1 MRYYIA
7 DNHFHHARMN
17 TAMDKRGFES
27 LEAMHDYMIK
37 QWNSVVRKNDEVVIL
52 GDFSLGKGEETNGIL
67 RQLNGKKFLVN
78 GGHDK
83 FLQDRK
89 FDQSLFQWIK
99 PYAEMHD
106 DGRKVV

>member
-52 GDFSLGKGEETNGIL
+52 GDFSPWKTTKDFSRAAAVTMCCGKSSPG
-67 RQLNGKKFLVN
+67 
-78 GGHDK
+78 
-83 FLQDRK
+83 
-89 FDQSLFQWIK
+89 S
-99 PYAEMHD
+99 
-106 DGRKVV
+106 

>member
-52 GDFSLGKGEETNGIL
+52 GDFSLGKGEETNKNTSSVKWEEIL
-67 RQLNGKKFLVN
+67 SGWW
-78 GGHDK
+78 
-83 FLQDRK
+83 
-89 FDQSLFQWIK
+89 S
-99 PYAEMHD
+99 
-106 DGRKVV
+106 

>member
-1 MRYYIA
+1 
-7 DNHFHHARMN
+7 
-17 TAMDKRGFES
+17 MDKRGFES
-27 LEAMHDYMIK
+27 LETMHDYMIK

-52 GDFSLGKGEETNGIL
+52 GDFSLGKGEQTNEIL
-67 RQLNGKKFLVN
+67 RKLNGKKFLVN

-83 FLQDRK
+83 FLQDKK

-106 DGRKVV
+106 DGRKVAEPYVVDYDKEPEPTDFS